1 MKLVR
6 SVIYQSRPT
15 FWFLWSVK
23 VVRTADDQQLWDL
36 PHAQWRNKM
45 CMVAFRILQKGFNCH
60 FVMKRGE
67 NLCTQ
72 GFRKWC
78 MKFSP
83 KGTHLLLWENYSG
96 K

>member
-1 MKLVR
+1 MTWITNNQNYLHMITVQVWFLTEARRWNYMKLVR

-15 FWFLWSVK
+15 FWFLCSVK
-23 VVRTADDQQLWDL
+23 VVRTADYQQLWDL
-36 PHAQWRNKM
+36 PHAKVQ
-45 CMVAFRILQKGFNCH
+45 
-60 FVMKRGE
+60 
-67 NLCTQ
+67 
-72 GFRKWC
+72 C